1 MWMWNSE
8 NLKNITKYKKL
19 NNENQIIYI
28 QALSSVWN
36 TNRAA
41 TKFVQ
46 IEGTG
51 ILDFIATLLSVV
63 LLKSSK
69 WKYSSLQIK
78 KYGFSF
84 LYTFHQ
90 DYNILQ
96 ASFYSVLNPFNYLMW
111 RFVYLLMCLYIPS
124 NKSIFACSYFYS

>member
-78 KYGFSF
+78 KNGFSF
-84 LYTFHQ
+84 F
-90 DYNILQ
+90 I
-96 ASFYSVLNPFNYLMW
+96 
-111 RFVYLLMCLYIPS
+111 
-124 NKSIFACSYFYS
+124 YFPPRL